1 MTNEFTNVRK
11 RTMNYRLLGDS
22 GLRVSEIVL
31 GTMTFGKEWGWGAEK
46 EESNSIFKKYIESGG
61 NFIDTANRYTE
72 GRSEEYVGEFVNEMQ
87 IRDEVV
93 IATKYSLFTKANR
106 INDGGNHRKN
116 MMQSVEQSLK
126 RLNTDYIDL
135 FYLHAWDHSTKCDE
149 VMRAFDDLVS
159 QGKVLYIGISDTP
172 AWIVSRCNT
181 IAELRGWSK
190 FIALQ
195 IEYSLLMRDGERD
208 LLPMAKELGIGITAW
223 APLAGGALTGK
234 YLQQNDD
241 AKRLAADNKRL
252 SDRNTTI
259 LKKVV
264 EIAQENNC
272 SPGHIALQWI
282 HTQQQ
287 QILPI
292 IGARTLEQFND
303 NLQYLN
309 GTLSPEQFNELNE
322 VSAIEKGFP
331 HDFLAAPYVQ
341 TLLFGGFENKIS
353 R

>member
-1 MTNEFTNVRK
+1 
-11 RTMNYRLLGDS
+11 MNYRLLGDS

-31 GTMTFGKEWGWGAEK
+31 GTMTFGKEWGWGSEK
-46 EESNSIFKKYIESGG
+46 EESKSIFKEYIEQGG
-61 NFIDTANRYTE
+61 NFLDTANRYTE

-135 FYLHAWDHSTKCDE
+135 FYLHAWDYSTKCDE

-172 AWIVSRCNT
+172 AWIVSKCNT

-208 LLPMAKELGIGITAW
+208 LLPMAKDLGIGVTAW

-234 YLQQNDD
+234 YLQPNED
-241 AKRLAADNKRL
+241 AKRLAADSKRL
-252 SDRNTTI
+252 SERNTTI
-259 LKKVV
+259 VKKVV
-264 EIAQENNC
+264 EIAQVNNC
-272 SPGHIALQWI
+272 SPGNIALQWI
-282 HTQQQ
+282 HTHDQ

-292 IGARTLEQFND
+292 IGARTLEQFKD
-303 NLQYLN
+303 NLQYLK
-309 GTLSPEQFNELNE
+309 GTLTTEQIIELNE

-331 HDFLAAPYVQ
+331 HDFLSAPYVQ
-341 TLLFGGFENKIS
+341 TLLFGGLENRIM

>member
-1 MTNEFTNVRK
+1 
-11 RTMNYRLLGDS
+11 MNYRLLGDS

-31 GTMTFGKEWGWGAEK
+31 GTMTFGKEWGWGSEK
-46 EESNSIFKKYIESGG
+46 EESKSIFKEYIEKGG
-61 NFIDTANRYTE
+61 NFLDTANRYTE

-135 FYLHAWDHSTKCDE
+135 FYLHAWDYSTKCDE

-172 AWIVSRCNT
+172 AWIVSKCNT

-208 LLPMAKELGIGITAW
+208 LLPMAKDLGIGVTAW

-234 YLQQNDD
+234 YLQPNED
-241 AKRLAADNKRL
+241 AKRLAADSKRL
-252 SDRNTTI
+252 SERNTTI
-259 LKKVV
+259 VKKVV
-264 EIAQENNC
+264 EIAQVNNC
-272 SPGHIALQWI
+272 SPGNIALQWI
-282 HTQQQ
+282 HTHDQ

-292 IGARTLEQFND
+292 IGARTLEQFKD
-303 NLQYLN
+303 NLQYLK
-309 GTLSPEQFNELNE
+309 GTLTTEQIIELNE

-331 HDFLAAPYVQ
+331 HDFLSAPYVQ
-341 TLLFGGFENKIS
+341 TLLFGGLENRIM